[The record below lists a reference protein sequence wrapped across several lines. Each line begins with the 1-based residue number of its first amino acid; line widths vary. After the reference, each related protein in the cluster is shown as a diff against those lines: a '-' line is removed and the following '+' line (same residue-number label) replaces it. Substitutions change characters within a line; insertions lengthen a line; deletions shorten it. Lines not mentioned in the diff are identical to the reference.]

1 MNLMFLDSVK
11 TSFFKANTVRPYM
24 TLSYRR
30 SEEYCSARRCSPV
43 MSQGYFLQNLFRTI
57 SLFIV
62 LSLFSAFSYADNTA
76 VTTIF
81 KQLAKS
87 DIIRADF
94 EQQKKLASLN
104 KTFIS
109 NGSLTFAKSNGVLW
123 QIKRP
128 VQADLIVTQK
138 KLVQKT
144 QRTYSQIQ
152 IEQSPYSSV
161 ATLFLQLMSGD
172 AKAFAKNFNVVSA
185 DYTTT
190 GWNMVL
196 TPKSTLFKKL
206 FVRIEAQG
214 QQYVNKIV
222 IQEQANNSTTIL
234 FRNHSTQSNQTTQS
248 KLTAAEYA
256 LFQLAK

>member
-1 MNLMFLDSVK
+1 MINLLSKVLQALRRKRYRLMLHSVVWSVLLCFSVA
-11 TSFFKANTVRPYM
+11 TSANTEQV
-24 TLSYRR
+24 S
-30 SEEYCSARRCSPV
+30 S
-43 MSQGYFLQNLFRTI
+43 
-57 SLFIV
+57 
-62 LSLFSAFSYADNTA
+62 
-76 VTTIF
+76 IF
-81 KQLAKS
+81 KQLSKS
-87 DIIRADF
+87 DIVRADF

-109 NGSLTFAKSNGVLW
+109 SGALTFAKNNGVLW

-152 IEQSPYSSV
+152 IDQSPYSSV

-172 AKAFAKNFNVVSA
+172 EKALAKNFNVVSA
-185 DYTTT
+185 DYRPT
-190 GWNMVL
+190 GWSVAL
-196 TPKSTLFKKL
+196 TPKSGLFKKL
-206 FVRIEAQG
+206 FVRIDAQG

-234 FRNHSTQSNQTTQS
+234 FHHQNNQPNQ
-248 KLTAAEYA
+248 LTAAEDA

>member
-1 MNLMFLDSVK
+1 MAAS
-11 TSFFKANTVRPYM
+11 ANTGQV
-24 TLSYRR
+24 S
-30 SEEYCSARRCSPV
+30 S
-43 MSQGYFLQNLFRTI
+43 
-57 SLFIV
+57 
-62 LSLFSAFSYADNTA
+62 
-76 VTTIF
+76 IF
-81 KQLAKS
+81 KQLS
-87 DIIRADF
+87 QSEIVRADF

-109 NGSLTFAKSNGVLW
+109 NGALTFAKSSGVLW

-128 VQADLIVTQK
+128 VQADLIVTPK

-172 AKAFAKNFNVVSA
+172 EKALAKNFNVVSA
-185 DYTTT
+185 DYRPT
-190 GWNMVL
+190 GWSIAL
-196 TPKSTLFKKL
+196 TPKSGLFKKL
-206 FVRIEAQG
+206 FVRIDAQG

-234 FRNHSTQSNQTTQS
+234 FRQQTTQPNQ
-248 KLTAAEYA
+248 LTAAEDA

>member
-1 MNLMFLDSVK
+1 MINRAFVLMDVLRLLALKRQWLLLHSLVC
-11 TSFFKANTVRPYM
+11 TLLLSLSFPAFANTDQVSAIFQQ
-24 TLSYRR
+24 LSKND
-30 SEEYCSARRCSPV
+30 V
-43 MSQGYFLQNLFRTI
+43 
-57 SLFIV
+57 V
-62 LSLFSAFSYADNTA
+62 
-76 VTTIF
+76 
-81 KQLAKS
+81 
-87 DIIRADF
+87 RADF

-104 KTFIS
+104 KTFVS
-109 NGSLTFAKSNGVLW
+109 NGTLSFAKSNGVLW

-152 IEQSPYSSV
+152 IDQSPYSSV

-172 AKAFAKNFNVVSA
+172 AKALVKNFNVESA
-185 DYTTT
+185 DYRAT
-190 GWNMVL
+190 GWKIVL
-196 TPKSTLFKKL
+196 TPKSNLFKKL

-214 QQYVNKIV
+214 QQYVDKIV

-234 FRNHSTQSNQTTQS
+234 FRNQTTQS
-248 KLTAAEYA
+248 KLTAAEDA